1 MITAV
6 VTATYPKGLTR
17 EKYLENTKAIAGRFT
32 DIPGLIRKQFLFDET
47 TGTAGGVYLW
57 ETREQAEA
65 CYRGVWRENFM
76 KSMGVE
82 PNIQFFESL
91 VVVDNELDE
100 IKVAA

>member
-6 VTATYPKGLTR
+6 VTAKYPKGLTR
-17 EKYLENTKAIAGRFT
+17 ETYLKNTTAIAGRFQT
-32 DIPGLIRKQFLFDET
+32 IPGLIRKQFLFDEK

-57 ETREQAEA
+57 ETREQAET
-65 CYRGVWRENFM
+65 CYKGVWRENFM
-76 KSMGVE
+76 KSMGAE

-91 VVVDNELDE
+91 VVVDNEIAK